1 MAFWTNL
8 NDFSLFSPKW
18 KSINFYA
25 QHVIGMT
32 PFDLQRRTF
41 WCCWL
46 LVSIWMLNM
55 EKLFLACK
63 KRIIWCCNFRTFLV
77 TIKRCVIVKR
87 KGVIWHFFV
96 VSQIFVSERQKN
108 FDICFSNSS
117 ENSEMRRWH
126 ENFLKKGVDL
136 PKLLLLHLYLSK
148 MKPLWSKS
156 LTGLHASH
164 LLEDARWS
172 ISWHDTFC

>member
-1 MAFWTNL
+1 MKKYWFWCSTCDWNDSIWFAKKEFLMLLTFGINL
-8 NDFSLFSPKW
+8 N
-18 KSINFYA
+18 A
-25 QHVIGMT
+25 QHEHGKT
-32 PFDLQRRTF
+32 LFGLQ
-41 WCCWL
+41 
-46 LVSIWMLNM
+46 
-55 EKLFLACK
+55 

-77 TIKRCVIVKR
+77 NFKRCDIVKR

-136 PKLLLLHLYLSK
+136 PKLLLHLYLSK

>member
-1 MAFWTNL
+1 M
-8 NDFSLFSPKW
+8 
-18 KSINFYA
+18 
-25 QHVIGMT
+25 V
-32 PFDLQRRTF
+32 TF
-41 WCCWL
+41 
-46 LVSIWMLNM
+46 
-55 EKLFLACK
+55 
-63 KRIIWCCNFRTFLV
+63 
-77 TIKRCVIVKR
+77 KRCVIVKR

-126 ENFLKKGVDL
+126 ENFLKKGVVL
-136 PKLLLLHLYLSK
+136 PKQLLHLYLSK

-164 LLEDARWS
+164 LLELGRRALVYFMTWYFLLKASFMYFSFFYSIQKGVEFHTYVCRWAPQW
-172 ISWHDTFC
+172 ISS

>member
-18 KSINFYA
+18 KSINFDA
-25 QHVIGMT
+25 QYMIWMT

-41 WCCWL
+41 DVVDECSTWTWK
-46 LVSIWMLNM
+46 NNN
-55 EKLFLACK
+55 K
-63 KRIIWCCNFRTFLV
+63 IWCCNFRTFLV
-77 TIKRCVIVKR
+77 TFKRCVIVKR

-136 PKLLLLHLYLSK
+136 PKLLLHLYLSK